1 MALKVGRMVVFTAL
15 ATAARHVLAC
25 RWRQSTPQSYA
36 FTSDCLHSPLV
47 FELEQSGR
55 RDSLDLLT
63 KVKYREQ
70 GGEEEEW
77 RVLESVVNY
86 WLLAVYNQFF
96 KATDHLLGLHW
107 TLHPYTLHSYVFIF

>member
-1 MALKVGRMVVFTAL
+1 MVFNILSPTCFVRIVDKKLKG
-15 ATAARHVLAC
+15 VLLLN
-25 RWRQSTPQSYA
+25 SY
-36 FTSDCLHSPLV
+36 
-47 FELEQSGR
+47 

-86 WLLAVYNQFF
+86 WLLAIYNQIF
-96 KATDHLLGLHW
+96 KATDHLLGAPLDL
-107 TLHPYTLHSYVFIF
+107 TPYTLHLTFSYFEPGGKWGKKSSKK